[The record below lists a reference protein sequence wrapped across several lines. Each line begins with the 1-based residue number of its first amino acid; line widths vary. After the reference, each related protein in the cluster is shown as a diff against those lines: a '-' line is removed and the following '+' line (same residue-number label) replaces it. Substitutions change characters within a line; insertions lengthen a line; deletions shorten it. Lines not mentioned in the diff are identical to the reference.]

1 MNHSNLSDASKAFG
15 KIATEQNN
23 PAAAAMAIH
32 LAIAS
37 AEAYAAELDERQRQ
51 AKDGFTGSLQIGDK
65 LFPES
70 IELGLGDVV
79 TAENID
85 ELTAIFT
92 NESLITAVADSV
104 ATALPIDVPIPY
116 ASVDAAIAF
125 LRSRF
130 VDVDWDTFPNYVTI
144 FGDDQRIEGDEDE
157 GLWVLNL
164 IFAPAPARF
173 TY

>member
-1 MNHSNLSDASKAFG
+1 MNL
-15 KIATEQNN
+15 
-23 PAAAAMAIH
+23 
-32 LAIAS
+32 
-37 AEAYAAELDERQRQ
+37 
-51 AKDGFTGSLQIGDK
+51 KDGFTGSLQIGDK

-79 TAENID
+79 TAENIE

-92 NESLITAVADSV
+92 KEALLTAIADSV

-116 ASVDAAIAF
+116 VNVDAAVTF

-130 VDVDWDTFPNYVTI
+130 ADVDWDTFPNRVTI
-144 FGDDQRIEGDEDE
+144 FGDDQRVQGDEDE

-173 TY
+173 AY

>member
-1 MNHSNLSDASKAFG
+1 MNL
-15 KIATEQNN
+15 
-23 PAAAAMAIH
+23 
-32 LAIAS
+32 
-37 AEAYAAELDERQRQ
+37 
-51 AKDGFTGSLQIGDK
+51 KDGFTGSLQIGDK

-70 IELGLGDVV
+70 ADLGLGDVV

-92 NESLITAVADSV
+92 KEALLTAVADSI
-104 ATALPIDVPIPY
+104 ATGLPIDVPI
-116 ASVDAAIAF
+116 SFVNVDTAVTF

-130 VDVDWDTFPNYVTI
+130 VDVDWDTFPNRVTI
-144 FGDDQRIEGDEDE
+144 FGDDQRVQGDEDE

-173 TY
+173 AY

>member
-1 MNHSNLSDASKAFG
+1 MNS
-15 KIATEQNN
+15 
-23 PAAAAMAIH
+23 
-32 LAIAS
+32 
-37 AEAYAAELDERQRQ
+37 
-51 AKDGFTGSLQIGDK
+51 KDGFNGSLQIGDK

-85 ELTAIFT
+85 ELTRIFT
-92 NESLITAVADSV
+92 TEAILAAIADST
-104 ATALPIDVPIPY
+104 ATGLPVDVSITID
-116 ASVDAAIAF
+116 SVESAIAF

-130 VDVDWDTFPNYVTI
+130 VDVDYDRFPNRVTI

-164 IFAPAPARF
+164 VFAPAPARF

>member
-1 MNHSNLSDASKAFG
+1 M
-15 KIATEQNN
+15 QN
-23 PAAAAMAIH
+23 I
-32 LAIAS
+32 
-37 AEAYAAELDERQRQ
+37 
-51 AKDGFTGSLQIGDK
+51 KDGFTGSLQIGDR

-70 IELGLGDVV
+70 ADLGLGDVV

-92 NESLITAVADSV
+92 KEALLTAVADSV
-104 ATALPIDVPIPY
+104 ATGLPIDVPI
-116 ASVDAAIAF
+116 SFVNVDAAIAF

-130 VDVDWDTFPNYVTI
+130 ADVDWDTFPNRVTI
-144 FGDDQRIEGDEDE
+144 FGDDQQIEGDEDE

-164 IFAPAPARF
+164 VFAPAPARF

>member
-1 MNHSNLSDASKAFG
+1 M
-15 KIATEQNN
+15 QN
-23 PAAAAMAIH
+23 I
-32 LAIAS
+32 
-37 AEAYAAELDERQRQ
+37 
-51 AKDGFTGSLQIGDK
+51 KDGFTGSLQIGDR

-92 NESLITAVADSV
+92 KEALLTAVADST
-104 ATALPIDVPIPY
+104 ATGLPIDVTIH
-116 ASVDAAIAF
+116 ADSIESAIAF

-130 VDVDWDTFPNYVTI
+130 ADVDWDTFPNRVTI
-144 FGDDQRIEGDEDE
+144 FGDDQRIEGDEDQ

-164 IFAPAPARF
+164 VFAPAPARF